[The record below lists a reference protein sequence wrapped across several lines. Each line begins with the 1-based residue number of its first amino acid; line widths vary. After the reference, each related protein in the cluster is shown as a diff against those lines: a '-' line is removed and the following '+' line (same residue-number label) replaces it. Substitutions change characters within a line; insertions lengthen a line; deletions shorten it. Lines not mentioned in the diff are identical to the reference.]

1 MGALKLPSVV
11 YARYFLPVVP
21 LIFSSWLSSSG
32 SLRLTYMH
40 ISAQDPANIRSNPIT
55 VFLPSNGFVSIATN
69 PPDPTTVQSPMHRP
83 PKMAHAVYAMMY
95 PHISF
100 LLTRILSSAMKRS
113 IEAVITKK
121 FSAKIV
127 RMIFGIIILLL
138 KVVVSVL
145 LTLCGL
151 ISERTYILHAE
162 TDLHLACITYRA
174 NCTNLKY
181 TIFS

>member
-1 MGALKLPSVV
+1 MSV
-11 YARYFLPVVP
+11 
-21 LIFSSWLSSSG
+21 IFYLSSLFPFVSFTSSSWSLSSG

-55 VFLPSNGFVSIATN
+55 VFLPSNGFVSIATS
-69 PPDPTTVQSPMHRP
+69 PPDLTTVQSPMHKP

-127 RMIFGIIILLL
+127 RMIFGIIIFLL
-138 KVVVSVL
+138 KVVVSVF

>member
-1 MGALKLPSVV
+1 MSV
-11 YARYFLPVVP
+11 
-21 LIFSSWLSSSG
+21 IFYLLSLFPFVSLTSSSWSLSSG

-40 ISAQDPANIRSNPIT
+40 ISAQDPANIRNNPIT
-55 VFLPSNGFVSIATN
+55 VFLPSNGFVSIASS
-69 PPDPTTVQSPMHRP
+69 PPDSTTVQSPMHKP
-83 PKMAHAVYAMMY
+83 PKMAHAVYAMTY

-174 NCTNLKY
+174 NCTN
-181 TIFS
+181 

>member
-1 MGALKLPSVV
+1 MSV
-11 YARYFLPVVP
+11 
-21 LIFSSWLSSSG
+21 IFYLSSLFPFVSLTSSSWSLSSG

-40 ISAQDPANIRSNPIT
+40 ISAQDPANIRNNPIT
-55 VFLPSNGFVSIATN
+55 VFLPSNGFVSIASS
-69 PPDPTTVQSPMHRP
+69 PPDSTTVQSPMHKP
-83 PKMAHAVYAMMY
+83 PKMAHAVYAMTY

-174 NCTNLKY
+174 NCTN
-181 TIFS
+181 

>member
-1 MGALKLPSVV
+1 MSV
-11 YARYFLPVVP
+11 
-21 LIFSSWLSSSG
+21 IFYLSSLFPFVSLTSSSWSLSSG

-40 ISAQDPANIRSNPIT
+40 ISAQDPANIRNNPIT
-55 VFLPSNGFVSIATN
+55 VFLPSNGFVSIASS
-69 PPDPTTVQSPMHRP
+69 PPDSTTVQSPMHKP
-83 PKMAHAVYAMMY
+83 PKMAHAVYAITY

-162 TDLHLACITYRA
+162 TNLHLACITYRA